1 MWREIIGKKRKNVG
15 EREKDGKAKN
25 NKYLILIN
33 EERNNWKTESD
44 KW

>member
-1 MWREIIGKKRKNVG
+1 VERNNWKEEKKCGRER
-15 EREKDGKAKN
+15 KDGKAKN

-33 EERNNWKTESD
+33 EERNTWKTESN

>member
-1 MWREIIGKKRKNVG
+1 MV
-15 EREKDGKAKN
+15 EREKMVRQKN
-25 NKYLILIN
+25 NKYLIGIN

>member
-15 EREKDGKAKN
+15 EREKMVRQK
-25 NKYLILIN
+25 IIN

>member
-1 MWREIIGKKRKNVG
+1 MWREIIGKERKY
-15 EREKDGKAKN
+15 GKAKN
-25 NKYLILIN
+25 NKYLIGIN

>member
-1 MWREIIGKKRKNVG
+1 MWREIIGK
-15 EREKDGKAKN
+15 ERKDGKAKN
-25 NKYLILIN
+25 NKYLIGIN

>member
-1 MWREIIGKKRKNVG
+1 MWREIIGKERKDS
-15 EREKDGKAKN
+15 KTKN
-25 NKYLILIN
+25 NKYLIGIN